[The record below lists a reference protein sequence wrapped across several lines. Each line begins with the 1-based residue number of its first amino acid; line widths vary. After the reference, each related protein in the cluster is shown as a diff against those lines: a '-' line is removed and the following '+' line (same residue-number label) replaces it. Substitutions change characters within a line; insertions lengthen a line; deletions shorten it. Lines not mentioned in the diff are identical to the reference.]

1 MPISTFQVARGAA
14 AVGQTE
20 DRLRETAPLG
30 LVGDSRATGAGTLIV
45 GLGVRQAGRVLN

>member
-1 MPISTFQVARGAA
+1 MPISTFQVARGA

-45 GLGVRQAGRVLN
+45 GLGFVKQGVC